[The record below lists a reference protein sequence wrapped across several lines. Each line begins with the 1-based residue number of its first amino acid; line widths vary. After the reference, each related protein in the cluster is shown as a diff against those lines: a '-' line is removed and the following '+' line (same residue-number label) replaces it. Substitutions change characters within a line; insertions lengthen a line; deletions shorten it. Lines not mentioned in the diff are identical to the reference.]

1 MRSPQ
6 SAYLST
12 ESVHLWRPLSA
23 TYSLWSSTRGRA
35 MTGGS
40 SCRDSSGVVG
50 TDSSDSVDS
59 SDVLADAFE
68 LMSRKGVSVLSDKR
82 CV

>member
-1 MRSPQ
+1 
-6 SAYLST
+6 
-12 ESVHLWRPLSA
+12 
-23 TYSLWSSTRGRA
+23 